1 MNSNYKSPDEEGE
14 GILDPDK
21 EEKPPI
27 PPNNDN

>member
-1 MNSNYKSPDEEGE
+1 MNSNYKSPDED